1 MPNATGGHPR
11 QKKVAPL
18 TLKQHAVIA
27 GKLMGKS
34 REEIGLAVF
43 NTTNP
48 RNAASMVSQVLIKQ
62 SVKNEIEKRM
72 AAQDIYIDKHLK
84 NIDNLAFKA
93 EKEDVRLRAS
103 QDLADRAGAHIK
115 YSIPD
120 PSTNLNNQL
129 SDEAFKAILDRHASN
144 KEQYDGKETEGGN
157 DN

>member
-1 MPNATGGHPR
+1 MPHATGGYPR
-11 QKKVAPL
+11 QKKTTPL
-18 TLKQHAVIA
+18 TMKQHAVVE
-27 GKLMGKS
+27 GRLKGKS
-34 REEIGLAVF
+34 NEEIGLTVF
-43 NTTNP
+43 NTTSPVNA
-48 RNAASMVSQVLIKQ
+48 RNMVAAVLMKQ
-62 SVKNEIEKRM
+62 SVQNEIEKRM
-72 AAQDIYIDKHLK
+72 AAQEIYIDRHLK
-84 NIDNLAFKA
+84 NIDNLAFTA

-103 QDLADRAGAHIK
+103 QDMADRAGAHIK

>member
-1 MPNATGGHPR
+1 MPSATGGHPR
-11 QKKVAPL
+11 QKKIAPL
-18 TLKQHAVIA
+18 TLKQHAVIT

-34 REEIGLAVF
+34 REEIGLTVF
-43 NTTNP
+43 NTTSP
-48 RNAASMVSQVLIKQ
+48 QNAANMVTAVLMKQ

-72 AAQDIYIDKHLK
+72 AAQEIYIDRHLK
-84 NIDNLAFKA
+84 NIDTLAFTA

-103 QDLADRAGAHIK
+103 QDMADRAGAHIK

-129 SDEAFKAILDRHASN
+129 SDEAFKAILDRHAGN
-144 KEQYDGKETEGGN
+144 KEQYDGKETESGN

>member
-1 MPNATGGHPR
+1 MPYATGGAPR
-11 QKKVAPL
+11 QKKVQPL
-18 TLKQHAVIA
+18 TLKQHAVIE

-34 REEIGLAVF
+34 RKEIGLLVF
-43 NTTNP
+43 NTENP
-48 RNAASMVSQVLIKQ
+48 KNAESMVAQTLAKQ
-62 SVKNEIEKRM
+62 SVKNEIEKRL
-72 AAQDIYIDKHLK
+72 AAQHIYIDRHLK

-115 YSIPD
+115 YAIPD

-144 KEQYDGKETEGGN
+144 KEEI
-157 DN
+157 